1 MTIAARATRGG
12 RGRVRSDGGR
22 TTNEQAGMRTG
33 MRTMLLTIEQTDHG
47 FRVSA
52 RGALRADGTRVWMD
66 ELRRQFEHR
75 APGPFN
81 MLLDARGL
89 EWDELGAELVVV
101 PALDLLREAGLER
114 AAVVTDAAEP
124 LLAFRRLALES
135 GSYDSQRYFSTA
147 QSPEWERAATRW
159 AAEGADEPWSRQSE
173 RRAELALF
181 LDALGEALML
191 CDLQGRV
198 LHLNPAMSR
207 LLDADP
213 ERQAVRRELEMV
225 ALSGAGMARGTTR
238 SLAQAAREAARIE
251 REVRTTSGLYR
262 VRRSATGDGIFTA
275 AAAQLVTLQPLTV
288 QPLSDQELRDRF
300 GLTTREV
307 GVARLLARGQ
317 TNAEVAS
324 ALGISPFTARNH
336 TEHVLAKLGVSNRA
350 KVAAA
355 LSAA

>member
-1 MTIAARATRGG
+1 
-12 RGRVRSDGGR
+12 
-22 TTNEQAGMRTG
+22 
-33 MRTMLLTIEQTDHG
+33 MLLTTEQTDYG

-52 RGALRADGTRVWMD
+52 RGALRADGTRTWMD
-66 ELRRQFEHR
+66 ELRRHFDRQPPARFS
-75 APGPFN
+75 

-89 EWDELGAELVVV
+89 EWDGIGAELVMM
-101 PALDLLREAGLER
+101 PALDRLRAAGLER

-124 LLAFRRLALES
+124 LLAFRRLALEV
-135 GSYDSQRYFSTA
+135 GLFDSLRYFSTA
-147 QSPEWERAATRW
+147 QSPDWERVATRW

-198 LHLNPAMSR
+198 LHLNPAMAR

-213 ERQAVRRELEMV
+213 ERKAVRRELEIV
-225 ALSGAGMARGTTR
+225 ALSGAGLARGTTR
-238 SLAQAAREAARIE
+238 SLAAATRDAACIE
-251 REVRTTSGLYR
+251 REVRTATGLYR

-275 AAAQLVTLQPLTV
+275 AAAQLVTLQPLGV
-288 QPLSDQELRDRF
+288 QPLSDQELRARYA
-300 GLTTREV
+300 LTAREV
-307 GVARLLARGQ
+307 AVARLLARGH
-317 TNAEVAS
+317 TNAEIAS

-350 KVAAA
+350 KVAAV